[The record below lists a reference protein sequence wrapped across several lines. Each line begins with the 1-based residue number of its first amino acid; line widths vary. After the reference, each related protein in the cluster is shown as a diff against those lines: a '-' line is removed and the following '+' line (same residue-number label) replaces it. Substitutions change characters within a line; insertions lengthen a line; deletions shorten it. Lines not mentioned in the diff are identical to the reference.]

1 MDQLIILRCIS
12 DFTSVYSFESIRSYR
27 IEAFHILVEDGF
39 MLPSECKALHLK
51 SKAYIC
57 LQDIASEHPE
67 RFFIAEIIREK
78 IFMQYRN
85 EVPYA
90 SQVSLNL

>member
-1 MDQLIILRCIS
+1 MFLYYLR
-12 DFTSVYSFESIRSYR
+12 
-27 IEAFHILVEDGF
+27 
-39 MLPSECKALHLK
+39 LK
-51 SKAYIC
+51 DYIC

-90 SQVSLNL
+90 SQVSLAKFVAQRKNFKILCSTVAFILFLDSNMLPINSTGECG